1 MYHKRP
7 RKVKYLCKMFVSSV
21 SFTSWLYLEKGKGKI
36 TIFTFFSFFPNGPCP
51 ICITTVNCCSISV
64 PVPVWP
70 SVPSLLCFPAFP
82 FVTTSF
88 RAHLHIFTIYFLSR
102 RFCTSRFDATEP
114 TSLGPFWNTFAF
126 VLIPRYTF

>member
-7 RKVKYLCKMFVSSV
+7 REVCKMFVSSV
-21 SFTSWLYLEKGKGKI
+21 SFISWLYLVNGKGKI

-64 PVPVWP
+64 SVPVWP

-114 TSLGPFWNTFAF
+114 ASLGPFWNTFAF